1 MSRKNKTAGYSKK
14 YASAMKSFDR
24 SMDRLAHSVSRVTFS
39 SKSTAKVQTPDS
51 TFEERQRANLT
62 GKQLLIACAVGSI
75 LPLMALLGVDEI
87 VDEIDGVFLAVLVF
101 FFLIPFL
108 VMVLIFKIFNLITR
122 PHTAQPLAAPQEETE
137 ESVYSPN
144 PEWMGQT
151 DLVNS
156 RQNAKI
162 LAPQF
167 LKQAQE
173 SAKILQT
180 TTEPAT
186 FFTRYDFCVG
196 RLIELEKCKRYG
208 VPVSTTSD
216 LTKYRSIAFRD
227 EAINEVIHR
236 TADKYRTKIESLKTQ
251 KAKKNWAEKY
261 QQAFEPYL
269 PYISNKQKTV
279 LEKVS
284 AGLFALAD
292 GSCLE
297 GE

>member
-1 MSRKNKTAGYSKK
+1 MGRKLSPYGRKDWLRKRSGNKTVHRGVDAAFRGIG
-14 YASAMKSFDR
+14 AAVGSA
-24 SMDRLAHSVSRVTFS
+24 
-39 SKSTAKVQTPDS
+39 AKVQTPDS
-51 TFEERQRANLT
+51 TFEERQRASLT

-108 VMVLIFKIFNLITR
+108 VMVLIFTIFNLITR

-227 EAINEVIHR
+227 EAVNEVIHR

-269 PYISNKQKTV
+269 PYISDKQKTV

>member
-1 MSRKNKTAGYSKK
+1 MGRKLSPYGRKDWLRKRSGNKTVHRGVDAAFRGIG
-14 YASAMKSFDR
+14 AAVGSA
-24 SMDRLAHSVSRVTFS
+24 
-39 SKSTAKVQTPDS
+39 AKVQTPDS

-75 LPLMALLGVDEI
+75 LPLMALLGADEI

-151 DLVNS
+151 DFVNS

-208 VPVSTTSD
+208 APVSMTSD
-216 LTKYRSIAFRD
+216 LNKYRSIAFRD
-227 EAINEVIHR
+227 EAVNEIIHR

-269 PYISNKQKTV
+269 PYISDKQKTV

-292 GSCLE
+292 SSCLE

>member
-1 MSRKNKTAGYSKK
+1 MGRKLSPYGRKDWLRKRSGNKTVHRGVDAAFRGVGAAVS
-14 YASAMKSFDR
+14 SA
-24 SMDRLAHSVSRVTFS
+24 
-39 SKSTAKVQTPDS
+39 AKVQTPDS

-62 GKQLLIACAVGSI
+62 GKQLLIACTVGSI

-208 VPVSTTSD
+208 APVSTTSD
-216 LTKYRSIAFRD
+216 LNKYRSIVFRD
-227 EAINEVIHR
+227 EAVNEIIHR

-269 PYISNKQKTV
+269 PYISDKQKTV

-297 GE
+297 SE

>member
-1 MSRKNKTAGYSKK
+1 MGRKLSPYGRKDWLRKRSGNKTVHRGVDAAFRGIG
-14 YASAMKSFDR
+14 AAVGSA
-24 SMDRLAHSVSRVTFS
+24 
-39 SKSTAKVQTPDS
+39 AKVQTPDS

-75 LPLMALLGVDEI
+75 LPLMALLG

-216 LTKYRSIAFRD
+216 LNKYRSIAFRD
-227 EAINEVIHR
+227 EAVNEVIHR

-269 PYISNKQKTV
+269 PYISDKQKTV

>member
-1 MSRKNKTAGYSKK
+1 MGRKLSPYGRKDWLRKRSGNKTVHRGVDAAFRGIG
-14 YASAMKSFDR
+14 AAVGSA
-24 SMDRLAHSVSRVTFS
+24 
-39 SKSTAKVQTPDS
+39 AKVQTPDS

-75 LPLMALLGVDEI
+75 LPLMALLG

-269 PYISNKQKTV
+269 PYISDKQKTV

-292 GSCLE
+292 SSCLE

>member
-1 MSRKNKTAGYSKK
+1 MGRKLSPYGRKDWLRKRSGNKTVHRGVDAAFRGIG
-14 YASAMKSFDR
+14 AAVGSA
-24 SMDRLAHSVSRVTFS
+24 
-39 SKSTAKVQTPDS
+39 AKVQTPDS

-269 PYISNKQKTV
+269 PYISDKQKTV

>member
-1 MSRKNKTAGYSKK
+1 MGRKLSPYGRKDWLRKRSGNKTVHRGVDAAFRGIG
-14 YASAMKSFDR
+14 AAVGSA
-24 SMDRLAHSVSRVTFS
+24 
-39 SKSTAKVQTPDS
+39 AKVQTPDS

-75 LPLMALLGVDEI
+75 LPLMALLG

-196 RLIELEKCKRYG
+196 CLIELEKCKRYG

-227 EAINEVIHR
+227 EAVNEIIHR
-236 TADKYRTKIESLKTQ
+236 TGDKYRTKIESLKTQ

-269 PYISNKQKTV
+269 PYISDKQKTV

>member
-1 MSRKNKTAGYSKK
+1 MGRKLSPYGRKDWLRKRSGNKTVHRGVDAAFRGVG
-14 YASAMKSFDR
+14 AAVGSA
-24 SMDRLAHSVSRVTFS
+24 
-39 SKSTAKVQTPDS
+39 AKVQTPDS

-75 LPLMALLGVDEI
+75 LPLMALLG

-227 EAINEVIHR
+227 EAVNEIIHR

-269 PYISNKQKTV
+269 PYISDKQKTV

-292 GSCLE
+292 SSCLE

>member
-1 MSRKNKTAGYSKK
+1 
-14 YASAMKSFDR
+14 MKSFDR

-75 LPLMALLGVDEI
+75 LPLMALLG

-227 EAINEVIHR
+227 EAVNEIIHR

-269 PYISNKQKTV
+269 PYISDKQKTV

>member
-1 MSRKNKTAGYSKK
+1 MGRKLSPYGRKDWLRKRSGNKTVHRGVDAAFRGIG
-14 YASAMKSFDR
+14 AAVGSA
-24 SMDRLAHSVSRVTFS
+24 
-39 SKSTAKVQTPDS
+39 AKVQTPDS

-75 LPLMALLGVDEI
+75 LPLMALLG

-208 VPVSTTSD
+208 APVSMTSD
-216 LTKYRSIAFRD
+216 LNKYRSIAFRD
-227 EAINEVIHR
+227 EAVNEIIHR

-269 PYISNKQKTV
+269 PYISDKQKTV

-292 GSCLE
+292 SSCLE

>member
-1 MSRKNKTAGYSKK
+1 MGRKLSPYGRKDWLRKRSGNKTVHRGVDAAFRGIG
-14 YASAMKSFDR
+14 AAVGSA
-24 SMDRLAHSVSRVTFS
+24 
-39 SKSTAKVQTPDS
+39 AKVQTPDS
-51 TFEERQRANLT
+51 TFEERQRASLT

-75 LPLMALLGVDEI
+75 LPLMALLG

-151 DLVNS
+151 DLVSS

-180 TTEPAT
+180 TTEPAA

-196 RLIELEKCKRYG
+196 RLIELE
-208 VPVSTTSD
+208 
-216 LTKYRSIAFRD
+216 
-227 EAINEVIHR
+227 N
-236 TADKYRTKIESLKTQ
+236 
-251 KAKKNWAEKY
+251 AKDME
-261 QQAFEPYL
+261 YL
-269 PYISNKQKTV
+269 
-279 LEKVS
+279 
-284 AGLFALAD
+284 
-292 GSCLE
+292 
-297 GE
+297 

>member
-1 MSRKNKTAGYSKK
+1 
-14 YASAMKSFDR
+14 MKSFDR

-108 VMVLIFKIFNLITR
+108 VMVLIFTIFNLITR

-208 VPVSTTSD
+208 VPISTTSD

-227 EAINEVIHR
+227 EAVNEVIHR

-269 PYISNKQKTV
+269 PYISDKQKTV

>member
-1 MSRKNKTAGYSKK
+1 MGRKLSPYGRKDWLRKRSGNKTVHRGVDAAFRGVGAAVS
-14 YASAMKSFDR
+14 SA
-24 SMDRLAHSVSRVTFS
+24 
-39 SKSTAKVQTPDS
+39 AKVQTPDS

-62 GKQLLIACAVGSI
+62 GKQLLIAGAVGSI
-75 LPLMALLGVDEI
+75 LPLMALLGA
-87 VDEIDGVFLAVLVF
+87 DEIDGVFLAVLVF

-208 VPVSTTSD
+208 APVSTTSD
-216 LTKYRSIAFRD
+216 LNKYRSIVFRD
-227 EAINEVIHR
+227 EAVNEIIHR

-269 PYISNKQKTV
+269 PYISDKQKTV